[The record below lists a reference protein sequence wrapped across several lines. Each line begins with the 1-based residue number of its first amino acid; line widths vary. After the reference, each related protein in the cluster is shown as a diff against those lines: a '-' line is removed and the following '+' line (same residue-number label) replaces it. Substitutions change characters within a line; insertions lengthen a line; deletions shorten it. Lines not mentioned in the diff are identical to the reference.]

1 MRYLGNFLA
10 ITVLLSYIFGC
21 GSSST
26 PKLKVDLP
34 QTPLIVAPKQSI
46 NISNEGEENSK
57 LKWRVDNIPS
67 WLIASP
73 RSGEITA
80 GEEAKVDLNV
90 SGSVPKNVKQAS
102 VTVNGGE
109 GGSITF
115 EVFLGCATTLT
126 AKTTQTTLDTRKPEN
141 QYVPKQLI
149 VSYKETTEL
158 TTLQNLVTTMEST
171 YGYRTLSFSYTGGPN
186 LIEVEG
192 NLEDTA
198 AKLRSDPNV
207 DYVDFNFYI
216 DILAFTPN
224 DSFFTHQWNMKDFG
238 MEQAW
243 EIETGAKKGN
253 NAPVVIAILDSA
265 VQTDHEDLKDKMLPG
280 CDFHDNDS
288 DPSSPIVNADTS
300 HGTHVAGIAAAV
312 GNNNLG
318 VVGVAFGDG
327 AEILPVKIFADNG
340 TGGDIFNLANA
351 IRWSVGLEVT
361 GYVTN
366 PNPAKILNI
375 SLGTPGKKPTLD
387 DAVADAVNAGALVFA
402 ASGNAEG
409 GPTGNGIFAP
419 ANSPGALAIGS
430 VDSNFERSSFS
441 HFDETGGKSV
451 DLMGPGGFLTTGKVF
466 NCTSRNSSAVL
477 STFPTNNYS
486 CLAGTSM
493 SSPFVAGVA
502 ALIWNQNPNF
512 SAQQVK
518 NRLVETTFF
527 DNSWGTGKSFEHGF
541 GVVCADKALGGTTL
555 CGK

>member
-10 ITVLLSYIFGC
+10 ITVLLFYMFGC

-26 PKLKVDLP
+26 PKLKVELP
-34 QTPLIVAPKQSI
+34 QTPLIVAPNQSI
-46 NISNEGEENSK
+46 NISNEGEENSN
-57 LKWRVDNIPS
+57 LKWSIGNIPN

-73 RSGEITA
+73 RSGKITA
-80 GEEAKVDLNV
+80 GEVTKVNLNV

-102 VTVNGGE
+102 VTINGGE
-109 GGSITF
+109 GGSSTF
-115 EVFLGCATTLT
+115 EIFLGCATRLT
-126 AKTTQTTLDTRKPEN
+126 AKTTQTTPDTRKPEN

-158 TTLQNLVTTMEST
+158 TTLQSLVTTMEST
-171 YGYRTLSFSYTGGPN
+171 YGYRTLSFSYTRDPH
-186 LIEVEG
+186 LIKVTG
-192 NLEDTA
+192 NLKDTA

-207 DYVDFNFYI
+207 DYVEFNRYLKI
-216 DILAFTPN
+216 SAFTPN

-238 MEQAW
+238 MQQAW

-288 DPSSPIVNADTS
+288 DPSSPIVNANTS

-312 GNNNLG
+312 GNNNIG
-318 VVGVAFGDG
+318 VAGVAFGDG
-327 AEILPVKIFADNG
+327 AEILPIKIFADNG
-340 TGGDIFNLANA
+340 TGGDTFNLANA

-366 PNPAKILNI
+366 PNPAKILNM
-375 SLGTPGKKPTLD
+375 SLGTPGKNKALD

-409 GPTGNGIFAP
+409 GPTGNGIFTP

-451 DLMGPGGFLTTGKVF
+451 DLMGPGGFLTTGKVL

-527 DNSWGTGKSFEHGF
+527 DDSWGNGKSFEHGF

>member
-1 MRYLGNFLA
+1 MVSCDAANCFTR
-10 ITVLLSYIFGC
+10 FGVFSC
-21 GSSST
+21 GSSSSA
-26 PKLKVDLP
+26 PRLKVEFTK
-34 QTPLIVAPKQSI
+34 TPLIVAPSENI
-46 NISNEGEENSK
+46 FISNEGGKDSK
-57 LKWRVDNIPS
+57 LIWSISSEQK
-67 WLIASP
+67 WLIFNP
-73 RSGEITA
+73 IRGEIAA
-80 GEEAKVDLNV
+80 GEESVKVELSLANSLPSDV
-90 SGSVPKNVKQAS
+90 AEAT
-102 VTVNGGE
+102 VTVDGGE
-109 GGSITF
+109 GGVSTF
-115 EVFLGCATTLT
+115 EVFLGCIAASSATNI
-126 AKTTQTTLDTRKPEN
+126 QTTSSTRKPEN

-186 LIEVEG
+186 LIEVAG

-207 DYVDFNFYI
+207 DYVEFNRYLKI
-216 DILAFTPN
+216 SAFTPN

-243 EIETGAKKGN
+243 EIETGARKGN
-253 NAPVVIAILDSA
+253 NSPVVIAILDSA
-265 VQTDHEDLKDKMLPG
+265 IQTDHEDLKDKMLPG

-288 DPSSPIVNADTS
+288 DPSSPITSNA

-318 VVGVAFGDG
+318 VAGVAFGNG
-327 AEILPVKIFADNG
+327 VEILPVKIFDDGG
-340 TGGDIFNLANA
+340 TDGSFFDLANA

-366 PNPAKILNI
+366 PNPAKILNM
-375 SLGTPGKKPTLD
+375 SLGAAGKSQTLD
-387 DAVADAVNAGALVFA
+387 DAVADAVNAGSLVFA
-402 ASGNAEG
+402 ASGNAG
-409 GPTGNGIFAP
+409 FNNGILTP
-419 ANSPGALAIGS
+419 ANAPNALAIGS
-430 VDSNFERSSFS
+430 VDSNFKRSSFS
-441 HFDETGGKSV
+441 NFDKTGGKSV
-451 DLMGPGGFLTTGKVF
+451 DFMGPGGFLTTGKVF
-466 NCTSRNSSAVL
+466 NCTSTNSLAIL

-527 DNSWGTGKSFEHGF
+527 DNSWGNGKSFEHGF

-555 CGK
+555 CGN